1 MRRHEF
7 VTLLDG
13 AAAAWPLATCAAEWG
28 DATHGR
34 AYEDRRG
41 RSRRPC
47 SDRGIAVGLA
57 AVALDASP
65 TVAYPELELQWSH

>member
-7 VTLLDG
+7 VILLG
-13 AAAAWPLATCAAEWG
+13 AGQRDSSMAARGARLAEWMR
-28 DATHGR
+28 THGR

-41 RSRRPC
+41 RSRRPG

-57 AVALDASP
+57 ADALDASP
-65 TVAYPELELQWSH
+65 TVAL